1 MSRRRGKGT
10 QSALPII
17 FMIAF
22 LIVVVIGLAILLAPE
37 KEPAPPV
44 SSMTY
49 QSRPAVEPS
58 DALPLMPYRSD
69 GNGNDGNE
77 ASPTEIHPAET
88 VVASTEEAVGKYQ
101 IRGTVVDAATG
112 APINDAY
119 LVASRIPTESEVASH
134 EERDA
139 AVIAEKDGD
148 GLTALIEEKQRL
160 WADAGGR
167 SNDQGAF
174 HLPITEAGDYQI
186 TVHTLSHLKEIVEP
200 HYVGAEAPDWNVRIE
215 LRVGATVAGRIV
227 DSFDN
232 EGIEGLTVNATLE
245 AEHQYQQAVT
255 DSDGNYLIGG
265 LRPGTYSIIADIE
278 QTAYRVS
285 KEIPFKRTTIS
296 APDQAVKNVDFKLD
310 KGGVVWGYIT
320 TPDNEPIAADV
331 VLCTS
336 ESVLTQALSAM
347 VRQAPPLNTNS
358 KKEDGYYELVGVPLN
373 EPWRLYATAKDSA
386 PQLADPFLLTDRQK
400 EARVDI
406 FMFTGSNVYGQVVDG
421 DGAGVPEA
429 QILCIP
435 GFAQLL
441 TPLDSPQAVR
451 ETQSDEDGYFEVK
464 ELPAGNYQVMAQK
477 EGYKFALRG
486 EPLRSDG
493 YHEIKNFQVVL
504 EEAGTGRYSVF
515 GTVKD
520 STGANLSGA
529 KVFLSG
535 LGTENLQG
543 VGREET
549 TNGSGEFVFDGVE
562 IGTYMLRAEYEGYSP
577 KTLGRVLLDEPNTIV
592 MRASATVRG
601 RVLVKNSRQA
611 PENGYTVRAALLEGT
626 DEDSESGGIM
636 AIMESAV
643 SGETSHFFQDPQ
655 GQYEMSL
662 AAGTW
667 RLEGS
672 ARGLTPARQP
682 ITLEPGQVLENID
695 LLLSEDGGVIS
706 GQVIMADG
714 RSPQGTQVS
723 LIEAGSASEA
733 LSSLAAGENGEL
745 PSMYVDADG
754 QFRFE
759 QLSEGTYNVIARHA
773 AYPQAMSASVPL
785 QAEETVG
792 GVEVRLGPGGTLE
805 GFVYYNGA
813 PRAGT
818 VVTLVAGGV
827 PYTGTSDERGYY
839 EIRNIPSGEY
849 EVFSGEVGT
858 AIIGDSVG
866 GQGYPVII
874 EDGLITRQNFGDSN
888 GISIEVTVVGR
899 RGFLAATLNPP
910 GAPVHQ
916 GDVEL
921 TQLSGYRSYVYG
933 DVIRFEEIPL
943 GDWQLDLYAAAGLSN
958 TTLTWTGT
966 ELVSVTG
973 EEPEMAITVVAQ

>member
-10 QSALPII
+10 QSTLPII

-22 LIVVVIGLAILLAPE
+22 LIVVAIGLAILLAPE
-37 KEPAPPV
+37 KDPAPPV

-49 QSRPAVEPS
+49 QNRPAAEPS

-69 GNGNDGNE
+69 RRGGAGEAPAPTTGN
-77 ASPTEIHPAET
+77 PAEVT
-88 VVASTEEAVGKYQ
+88 PVAAEEATGNYLIQ
-101 IRGTVVDAATG
+101 GTVVDAATG

-119 LVASRIPTESEVASH
+119 LVASRIPTESEVASY

-148 GLTALIEEKQRL
+148 ALTALIEEKQRL

-186 TVHTLSHLKEIVEP
+186 TVRTSTHLQEVVEQ
-200 HYVGAEAPDWNVRIE
+200 HFVGEGAPEWKVHIE

-232 EGIEGLTVNATLE
+232 QGIEGLTVNATLE
-245 AEHQYQQAVT
+245 EEYQYQQAVT
-255 DSDGNYLIGG
+255 DADGHYKIGG

-278 QTAYRVS
+278 RTAYRVT
-285 KEIPFKRTTIS
+285 KELPFKRATIS
-296 APDQAVKNVDFKLD
+296 APEQAIKNVDFKLD

-320 TPDNEPIAADV
+320 TPDNKPIAADV

-358 KKEDGYYELVGVPLN
+358 KKDDGYYELVGVPLN
-373 EPWRLYATAKDSA
+373 EPWRLYATADDSA

-406 FMFTGSNVYGQVVDG
+406 FMFTGTNVYGQVVDG

-451 ETQSDEDGYFEVK
+451 ETRSDEEGYFEVK

-493 YHEIKNFQVVL
+493 YHEIKNFRVVL
-504 EEAGTGRYSVF
+504 EEAGSGRYAVF

-520 STGANLSGA
+520 STGSNLSGA
-529 KVFLSG
+529 KVYLSG

-549 TNGSGEFVFDGVE
+549 TNGSGEFLFEGVE

-592 MRASATVRG
+592 MRAAATVRG

-611 PENGYTVRAALLEGT
+611 PETGYTVRTALLEST
-626 DEDSESGGIM
+626 DDESEGGGIM
-636 AIMESAV
+636 AIMESAT
-643 SGETSHFFQDPQ
+643 SGETSHYFQDPQ
-655 GQYEMSL
+655 GNYEISL

-667 RLEGS
+667 RLEGR
-672 ARGLTPARQP
+672 AQGLTPARQQ

-706 GQVIMADG
+706 GRVTVADG

-723 LIEAGSASEA
+723 LIEASSASEA

-745 PSMYVDADG
+745 PAMYVDEDG
-754 QFRFE
+754 QFRFD
-759 QLSEGTYNVIARHA
+759 QLSEGTYNVIARHP
-773 AYPQAMSASVPL
+773 AYPQAMSESVPL
-785 QAEETVG
+785 QAEESVG
-792 GVEVRLGPGGTLE
+792 GIEVRLGPGGTLE
-805 GFVYYNGA
+805 GFVYNNGS
-813 PRAGT
+813 PRSGT

-874 EDGLITRQNFGDSN
+874 EDGLTTRQNFGDTN
-888 GISIEVTVVGR
+888 GISIEVTVIGR

-933 DVIRFEEIPL
+933 DVIRFEEIPF
-943 GDWQLDLYAAAGLSN
+943 GEWQLDLYAAAGLTN
-958 TTLTWTGT
+958 TTLSWVGT
-966 ELVSVTG
+966 ELVNVTG
-973 EEPEMAITVVAQ
+973 EEPVLAITVVAQ